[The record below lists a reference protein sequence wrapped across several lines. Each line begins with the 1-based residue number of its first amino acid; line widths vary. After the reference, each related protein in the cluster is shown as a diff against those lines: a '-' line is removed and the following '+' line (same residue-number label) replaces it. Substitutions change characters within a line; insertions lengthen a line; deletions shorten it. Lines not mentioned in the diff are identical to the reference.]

1 MPNELNPRSEAV
13 SAEVRAEMARQKVSM
28 NSLAMQVGIPVS
40 TLRRSV
46 LGQRPFSID
55 ELHDVA
61 EFLNISM
68 AELIHNS
75 AVVRSA

>member
-13 SAEVRAEMARQKVSM
+13 SAEIRAEMARQKVSM
-28 NSLAMQVGIPVS
+28 NSLAMEVGIPVS

-46 LGQRPFSID
+46 LGQRPFNID

-68 AELIHNS
+68 AELIYNS